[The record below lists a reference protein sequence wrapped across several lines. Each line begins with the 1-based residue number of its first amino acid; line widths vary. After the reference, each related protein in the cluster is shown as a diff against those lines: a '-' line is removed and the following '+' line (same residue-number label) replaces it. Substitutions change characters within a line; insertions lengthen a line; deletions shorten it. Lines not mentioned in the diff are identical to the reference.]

1 LVSKVFG
8 EALPPLP
15 TRRSRPCYHD
25 DMNWG
30 NFEKWLKTQL
40 IPNLPPKSVLVVD
53 NASYHNTKELRDPT
67 MGTKKGDMI
76 KWLQDRNIPVEER
89 LLKPEVYNIVKRHK
103 EGSPAYKLNIL
114 LS

>member
-1 LVSKVFG
+1 
-8 EALPPLP
+8 
-15 TRRSRPCYHD
+15 
-25 DMNWG
+25 
-30 NFEKWLKTQL
+30 
-40 IPNLPPKSVLVVD
+40 
-53 NASYHNTKELRDPT
+53 

-103 EGSPAYKLNIL
+103 EASPAYKLNIF